1 MTLSCKCVFCEPEY
15 NTRWKCKNEMY
26 QPIVI
31 CIVFMVTPGVM
42 VIKISKLAH
51 FFCISCWMQ
60 QKIGHSL
67 GKMFKYILKILF
79 RFFRKCY
86 GLLRSE
92 LSLAWF
98 QPLKI
103 QGFGIFLLTQ
113 LGFFIRPLCK
123 LYPLV
128 HFIFV
133 SQDHQFDVNL
143 TTVQWAIYLRCSKIW
158 LLMLFNPF
166 VLNAPLRFSD
176 VFRG

>member
-51 FFCISCWMQ
+51 FFCISCWIQ

-113 LGFFIRPLCK
+113 LGFFIHPLCK

-133 SQDHQFDVNL
+133 SQDHQNSFL
-143 TTVQWAIYLRCSKIW
+143 CPPPPPH
-158 LLMLFNPF
+158 F
-166 VLNAPLRFSD
+166 PLSIMFLSVKYTFTWQRWQFSTC
-176 VFRG
+176 

>member
-113 LGFFIRPLCK
+113 LGFFYSPPLQALSVGTFHFCFSRPPKFIFMSPPPLPTS
-123 LYPLV
+123 PLV
-128 HFIFV
+128 LCFC
-133 SQDHQFDVNL
+133 L
-143 TTVQWAIYLRCSKIW
+143 
-158 LLMLFNPF
+158 
-166 VLNAPLRFSD
+166 
-176 VFRG
+176 

>member
-133 SQDHQFDVNL
+133 SQDHQNSFL
-143 TTVQWAIYLRCSKIW
+143 CAPPPHPPPRLP
-158 LLMLFNPF
+158 L
-166 VLNAPLRFSD
+166 VLCFCL
-176 VFRG
+176 